1 MRKTALILPL
11 FLAAIYADNIDEMV
25 QKIKA
30 DRESNISKQ
39 KLTNLASPIVEV
51 KVKEVNKTAQNGEG
65 NVSAVVEDEEIFV
78 LKGIM
83 NNMAFINDTWVKE
96 GQKIGKYTLADI
108 MDDAVYLK
116 SKKKSKMV
124 FMKSN
129 NSKIKITGR

>member
-1 MRKTALILPL
+1 MRKIALILPL
-11 FLAAIYADNIDEMV
+11 FLTAIYADNIDEMV

-39 KLTNLASPIVEV
+39 KLVNIASPIVEV